1 MENKETL
8 NSPVLLSKEHDRN
21 SFDCGVL
28 PLNDFLKKFA
38 WQNQRKNSSRT
49 YVATRGTKIVGYY
62 TLSFGSVS
70 QEESPENISAG
81 LGKYPIPIVLLA
93 RLAVDISEKGKGL
106 GKGLL
111 LDAFRR
117 SVQAAEIAGLRA
129 FVVHA
134 KDDSA
139 KAFYQKFDF
148 EPSPSNEYHLY
159 LLISQIADYLSRVE

>member
-1 MENKETL
+1 MQNNEDL
-8 NSPVLLSKEHDRN
+8 NSPVSLIREHDRN
-21 SFDCGVL
+21 SFDCGVS
-28 PLNDFLKKFA
+28 PLNEFLQKYA
-38 WQNQRKNSSRT
+38 LQNQRKNSSRT

-62 TLSFGSVS
+62 TLSFGAVS
-70 QEESPENISAG
+70 HEETPDEVSAG

-93 RLAVDISEKGKGL
+93 RLAVDVGEKGKGL

-117 SVQAAEIAGLRA
+117 SIQAAKIAGLRA

-139 KAFYQKFDF
+139 KAFYRKFDF

-159 LLISQIADYLSRVE
+159 LLISQIESYLSEV